1 MFDFLQVITIVVNNL
16 QKIIKKRDYVKAGNS
31 SLKLRLNWQ
40 KDNPA
45 KTQKD
50 QSPKKRQEIL
60 DDWNVKILPS
70 KKKQIQIQRRNTDP
84 RIYYRS
90 ETTIAINSKEN
101 LTT

>member
-1 MFDFLQVITIVVNNL
+1 MSRQVTLALSWASIGRRTIPPRF
-16 QKIIKKRDYVKAGNS
+16 K
-31 SLKLRLNWQ
+31 
-40 KDNPA
+40 
-45 KTQKD
+45 KD

-60 DDWNVKILPS
+60 DDWIVKILPS

-101 LTT
+101 LRR

>member
-1 MFDFLQVITIVVNNL
+1 MSRQVTL
-16 QKIIKKRDYVKAGNS
+16 AS
-31 SLKLRLNWQ
+31 SWASIDRLTTPPRLK
-40 KDNPA
+40 
-45 KTQKD
+45 KD

-90 ETTIAINSKEN
+90 EKTFAINSKEN